1 MTGPARR
8 FRKLLATSLGSLLEP
23 AADPRQSPPAA
34 DTRQDLLL
42 TQVRQALLNV
52 SSTRRRFAEQV
63 AAGHVLAQQL
73 RDQAVASL
81 NAGQENLARP
91 ALSRRALVIE
101 EIVALELHATELGVE
116 ENRLALLEQRLRT
129 EIETL
134 RARQEIAAAR
144 QTAASAQVRI
154 GEALYGVSDELTDA
168 ALALDRN
175 EQETMAMQARADA
188 ITELADRGTL
198 SLFDPLLRGTVAPL
212 KGQQAL
218 DSEVDAQ
225 LEALRRELDASA

>member
-1 MTGPARR
+1 MTGPTRR
-8 FRKLLATSLGSLLEP
+8 FRKLLATSLGSLLDP
-23 AADPRQSPPAA
+23 AADPRQSSPAV
-34 DTRQDLLL
+34 DSRQDLLL
-42 TQVRQALLNV
+42 AQVRQALLNV
-52 SSTRRRFAEQV
+52 SSTRRRFTEQI
-63 AAGHVLAQQL
+63 ASGNLIAQQL
-73 RDQAVASL
+73 RDQAAASL
-81 NAGQENLARP
+81 SAGRDDLARP

-101 EIVALELHATELGVE
+101 EIAALELHATELGIE

-134 RARQEIAAAR
+134 RARQQIAEAR
-144 QTAASAQVRI
+144 QTAANAQVRI
-154 GEALYGVSDELTDA
+154 GEALYGVSDELTEA

-175 EQETMAMQARADA
+175 EQETMAMQARANA

-218 DSEVDAQ
+218 DNEVERE
-225 LEALRRELDASA
+225 LEALRIELDTPA